1 MSSSPG
7 TLNRNKLTVMITAS
21 QHGNEQSAKEAALA
35 IIRDLALGELKPL
48 LKQLNFLVIAQA
60 NPYGNFVNRRT
71 NEQNLDLNRDH
82 VKLESPETRA
92 IHRVFRAWM
101 PEVTLDV
108 HEKGD
113 DYYRV
118 STGCVSNINIHP
130 SLERYSREKVFPAIE
145 KKVTAA
151 GFTWHEYLVS
161 EAMGSNQAAGAPDRP
176 AQGQPRETLM
186 RPSTTDLNDGRNSP
200 GIYDTL
206 SFIQECSSRHDVPT
220 LQERTR
226 WQYAG
231 IRGLIE
237 AVAEDSRQVRTLV
250 RDRRAELLRKAAKPA
265 SDNVVH
271 LKMAY
276 VRDPKQPEL
285 QLKSFA
291 RQGRAG
297 APADAAQPPQVVE
310 QVVKNWFPIVESRL
324 TVSRPLGYIV
334 PATQQAV
341 IMTLLDHGI
350 QLSTFPKD
358 TALEVETYLV
368 TEIVPSKEDYVAPE
382 KISVT
387 AQPSKFT
394 ARQGD
399 VYRFRGAAGG
409 ESDSVPARAAVR
421 IRPDPLPDVQA
432 GAAAGIDVSIRSRRQ
447 AQAERG
453 ALHQRRLWEIEA
465 SSLEGGVDT
474 PPCGDANTRDGSKA
488 ANNRHTPKG
497 SCAMP
502 GKLKM
507 GMIGGGRDS
516 FIGSVHRM
524 AAALDGHC
532 ELVCGVFSSDP
543 DKSRAEGA
551 ALYLPPERVY
561 ATFEEMIRAESRL
574 PPGEPMDFVSIVV
587 PNHLHFDMA
596 RLALDNGFAVVC
608 DKPMT
613 WSLEQ
618 AKRLEAIV
626 KRNGLLF
633 ALMHNYTGY
642 PLVKEARD
650 MARAGK
656 LGKIRK
662 IIVEYPQGSLATPL
676 EAYRKQKS
684 GLAHGSHALR
694 SRHVHGGHRHPR
706 GKSGRIHHRLEDRRA
721 LRRPLD
727 LCRGAPAGR
736 RRQRSP
742 AL

>member
-1 MSSSPG
+1 MRFRSYRSEIPAALIICLLSMPVWSQSMKTPAEESGWARYSQYEDVTRFLQAVDKAAKEASVQVIGKTLEMKDFPSANLYLCIISEEGVDSPG
-7 TLNRNKLTVMITAS
+7 KLNRNKLTVMISAS

-82 VKLESPETRA
+82 VKLESPETQA
-92 IHRVFRAWM
+92 IHRVFRTWM
-101 PEVTLDV
+101 PEVTLDL

-130 SLERYSREKVFPAIE
+130 SLERYSREKVFPAID

-176 AQGQPRETLM
+176 VQGQPRETLM

-220 LQERTR
+220 LQERTL

-265 SDNVVH
+265 SGNFVH

-285 QLKSFA
+285 PLKSFA
-291 RQGRAG
+291 RQGGPG
-297 APADAAQPPQVVE
+297 APANAAQPPQVVA
-310 QVVKNWFPIVESRL
+310 QVGKNWFPLVESRL
-324 TVSRPLGYIV
+324 TVSRPFGYVV

-350 QLSTFPKD
+350 RLSAFPKD
-358 TALEVETYLV
+358 TALEVETYQV

-394 ARQGD
+394 ARKGDIYVSVEQPAANLISCLLEPQSEYGLIRYQMYKLVPQQGSAFPF
-399 VYRFRGAAGG
+399 VRVIKRKPAVVGYTGAA
-409 ESDSVPARAAVR
+409 
-421 IRPDPLPDVQA
+421 
-432 GAAAGIDVSIRSRRQ
+432 
-447 AQAERG
+447 
-453 ALHQRRLWEIEA
+453 
-465 SSLEGGVDT
+465 
-474 PPCGDANTRDGSKA
+474 
-488 ANNRHTPKG
+488 
-497 SCAMP
+497 P
-502 GKLKM
+502 GK
-507 GMIGGGRDS
+507 
-516 FIGSVHRM
+516 
-524 AAALDGHC
+524 
-532 ELVCGVFSSDP
+532 
-543 DKSRAEGA
+543 
-551 ALYLPPERVY
+551 
-561 ATFEEMIRAESRL
+561 
-574 PPGEPMDFVSIVV
+574 
-587 PNHLHFDMA
+587 
-596 RLALDNGFAVVC
+596 
-608 DKPMT
+608 
-613 WSLEQ
+613 
-618 AKRLEAIV
+618 
-626 KRNGLLF
+626 
-633 ALMHNYTGY
+633 
-642 PLVKEARD
+642 
-650 MARAGK
+650 
-656 LGKIRK
+656 
-662 IIVEYPQGSLATPL
+662 
-676 EAYRKQKS
+676 
-684 GLAHGSHALR
+684 
-694 SRHVHGGHRHPR
+694 
-706 GKSGRIHHRLEDRRA
+706 
-721 LRRPLD
+721 
-727 LCRGAPAGR
+727 
-736 RRQRSP
+736 
-742 AL
+742 